1 MEIPLA
7 ELASHSPQ
15 VSTLDRCFESR
26 CNHGQG
32 HYRRQVEHCLD
43 NSPADPVPNNPK
55 PVTRK
60 FPEPL
65 PPGFPCRVVAGMVA
79 KAAGV
84 VSALICDALTRPSSA
99 PMLRIRLAA
108 KKG

>member
-15 VSTLDRCFESR
+15 VSTLDLCFESR
-26 CNHGQG
+26 CNHGQV
-32 HYRRQVEHCLD
+32 HYRCQVEHCLD
-43 NSPADPVPNNPK
+43 NSPANPVSNSPK
-55 PVTRK
+55 PITRK

-65 PPGFPCRVVAGMVA
+65 PPGFPCRVVAGIVA
-79 KAAGV
+79 KAADV
-84 VSALICDALTRPSSA
+84 VSALIYDALARPSSA
-99 PMLRIRLAA
+99 PMPRIRLAA